1 MRPRISGLLRAMSR
15 SHGLSPAEVAEIQNS
30 FDRMWPRSNVMVDLF
45 YDRLF
50 ELVPDSRP
58 LFRDDMANLK
68 RKFIST
74 LAVIVGS
81 LDNLSGL
88 LSVADKL
95 ARDHVHY
102 GVTASH
108 YAPVGEAL
116 LWSMREGLGTHWTPA
131 VEDAWTKLYV
141 FLSGRMIAA
150 AYA

>member
-1 MRPRISGLLRAMSR
+1 MSR

-30 FDRMWPRSNVMVDLF
+30 FDRMWPQSNVMVDLF

-88 LSVADKL
+88 MSVADKL

-116 LWSMREGLGTHWTPA
+116 LWSLRQGLGAHWTPA
-131 VEDAWTKLYV
+131 VEDAWRKLYL